1 MSFLVHAIVTAQYQR
16 FRSTVKEEYGI
27 KMLIGNPWPADI
39 KPYFDRIEKSLE
51 LLKKSWSQM
60 AGRNL
65 ISDILRENNGVEPLL
80 KPNSKKAAQE
90 FKQGIGRGYGATKA
104 RYHSALCLG
113 YKVKTVSDEFTGD
126 TADRA
131 DMMEKA
137 DKLLRAI
144 KAAHGSVSDD
154 HKKESTMLK
163 IFMAPEFYFRG
174 KNGGYD
180 FDAVN
185 GTGSEKSLI
194 EILREKLDHS
204 DYKDWLFIL
213 GTVIVVSKST
223 KTKCLDCMS
232 EDVVRWVQ
240 ASSTHTTRA
249 ECKVDSKHTIESI
262 PMGAAVDNVALIVK
276 EKFVHSVTK
285 ELVSVVDYKM
295 TSASTRNEVVM
306 KDAKGQPQ
314 VVKVVQY
321 PTANPSRVAAEAQK
335 PGTGF
340 EDERMGGAI
349 FTIDGVTFGC
359 EICLDHF
366 ATKSKEGSGRL
377 DGHAGG
383 IHVQLIPSGG
393 MGIAKFRTIENGLV
407 FNVDGDTPHVAAAG
421 LTSAGALQALQ
432 AQDGDV
438 YVTKIGS
445 SWEQLEKWVTQHKLT
460 SDPTAPAP
468 AAGPDG
474 PVYQFGPFELPVT

>member
-1 MSFLVHAIVTAQYQR
+1 
-16 FRSTVKEEYGI
+16 
-27 KMLIGNPWPADI
+27 
-39 KPYFDRIEKSLE
+39 
-51 LLKKSWSQM
+51 
-60 AGRNL
+60 
-65 ISDILRENNGVEPLL
+65 
-80 KPNSKKAAQE
+80 
-90 FKQGIGRGYGATKA
+90 
-104 RYHSALCLG
+104 
-113 YKVKTVSDEFTGD
+113 
-126 TADRA
+126 
-131 DMMEKA
+131 
-137 DKLLRAI
+137 
-144 KAAHGSVSDD
+144 
-154 HKKESTMLK
+154 
-163 IFMAPEFYFRG
+163 MAPEFYFRG

-445 SWEQLEKWVTQHKLT
+445 CWEQLEKWVTQHKLT